1 MTITYSKASGSTFA
15 VGTTVVTVTATDAAG
30 NTTTRTFNVTVVK
43 H

>member
-1 MTITYSKASGSTFA
+1 
-15 VGTTVVTVTATDAAG
+15 VVTVTATDAAS